1 MTAIKWFEACGIVA
15 WPLLVFSILG
25 LALIAERVVFW
36 YRIHRRQHRV
46 VREVLKTYPHDP
58 DTAINW
64 LKKNADLPIARIF
77 LEGLALNR
85 PSPEKFRIAIES
97 AAQAELPT
105 LKRFSTV
112 FDTIVTIS
120 PLLGLLG
127 TVVGLITAFGSLT
140 LGDIGGTKT
149 TGVTSGISEAL
160 VSTASGLVVALF
172 VLLFANTFRGFY
184 QREMA
189 RIQEY
194 GGQLELLYLDR
205 YEQGDVSYASTR

>member
-149 TGVTSGISEAL
+149 TDVTSGISEAL

>member
-1 MTAIKWFEACGIVA
+1 MTAIKWFEDCGIVA
-15 WPLLVFSILG
+15 WPLLLFSIVG

-58 DTAINW
+58 QGALNW

-77 LEGLALNR
+77 LDALSLNH

-105 LKRFSTV
+105 LKRFNTV

-120 PLLGLLG
+120 PLLGL
-127 TVVGLITAFGSLT
+127 
-140 LGDIGGTKT
+140 
-149 TGVTSGISEAL
+149 
-160 VSTASGLVVALF
+160 
-172 VLLFANTFRGFY
+172 
-184 QREMA
+184 
-189 RIQEY
+189 
-194 GGQLELLYLDR
+194 
-205 YEQGDVSYASTR
+205 